1 MKTSINLSQALLIG
15 AIPLVALLTA
25 CDSADTTDKVN
36 SAATEAVMQNMTDS
50 EVEVSKESNGNQGE
64 TLVLTQDGEEMK
76 ISSGSDLTLPASFP
90 DDIPLP
96 ENMVLT
102 NVTEISNDGI
112 TIQGHAAG
120 DINTMVERTKQD
132 ALEAG
137 WSDSFSTK
145 QGQMTMVTMDKG
157 DRGVIY
163 SITELEPSRIEIEGH
178 NLVYTVM
185 TQEN

>member
-1 MKTSINLSQALLIG
+1 MKASINLSQVLLVS
-15 AIPLVALLTA
+15 AVPLITILTA
-25 CDSADTTDKVN
+25 CDSADTTDNVN
-36 SAATEAVMQNMTDS
+36 SVATEAVMESVTDS
-50 EVEVSKESNGNQGE
+50 DVEVSKESNGNQGE

-102 NVTEISNDGI
+102 NVTEISNDSI
-112 TIQGHAAG
+112 TIQGHTAG

-145 QGQMTMVTMDKG
+145 QGQMTMITMDKG
-157 DRGVIY
+157 DRGVSY
-163 SITELEPSRIEIEGH
+163 SITELEPSQRQIKNH